1 MKFFKFCEKL
11 MLITFD
17 FLLQVMAQRVIIDLD
32 ESFLRALGQKR
43 YEMDPKQS
51 LNIITWNFCM
61 ILQ

>member
-11 MLITFD
+11 MLTTFD
-17 FLLQVMAQRVIIDLD
+17 FLLHVMAQRVIIDLD
-32 ESFLRALGQKR
+32 ESFFRALGQKR
-43 YEMDPKQS
+43 YDITVA